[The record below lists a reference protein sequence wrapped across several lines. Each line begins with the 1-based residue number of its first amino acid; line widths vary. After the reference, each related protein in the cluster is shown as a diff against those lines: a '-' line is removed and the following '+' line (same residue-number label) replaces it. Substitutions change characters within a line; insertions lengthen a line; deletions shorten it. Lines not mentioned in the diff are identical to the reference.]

1 MGMVIVFLSLAAV
14 LGTVCYLVIRRL
26 FWDAWTEWRQGRQ
39 EVHEDQRRQQH
50 TQALRREALD
60 SVLAQIN
67 RQDDPSR
74 RTA

>member
-1 MGMVIVFLSLAAV
+1 MGMVIVFLGLAAV
-14 LGTVCYLVIRRL
+14 LGTACYFLLRRL

-60 SVLAQIN
+60 SVLAQIG
-67 RQDDPSR
+67 RQDDQGR
-74 RTA
+74 KTA